1 MLVHPCKNTKN
12 VGKMLNPVGEQP
24 NNAFNAR
31 RTASQHR
38 HELHRSA
45 FRGLSEQL
53 TDRRD
58 ARLQHAAGS
67 ARASDL

>member
-1 MLVHPCKNTKN
+1 MLAHPYKNKKN

-31 RTASQHR
+31 RAASQRR
-38 HELHRSA
+38 HEHRRSA

-53 TDRRD
+53 TDRTRNT
-58 ARLQHAAGS
+58 Q
-67 ARASDL
+67 RALLEPLICDQ